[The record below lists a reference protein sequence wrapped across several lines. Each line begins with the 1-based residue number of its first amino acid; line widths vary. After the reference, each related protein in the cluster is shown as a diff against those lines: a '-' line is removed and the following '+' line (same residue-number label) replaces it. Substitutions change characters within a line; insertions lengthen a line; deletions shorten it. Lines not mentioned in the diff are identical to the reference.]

1 MPRAMTTSD
10 QPTPLTVDEIDALRR
25 AARDP
30 VALVPAQRDALLA
43 KGMLQDD
50 GAGLKLTPA
59 GRHALDIGDG
69 PTVPGLDN

>member
-1 MPRAMTTSD
+1 MTTSD
-10 QPTPLTVDEIDALRR
+10 QPSPLTVDELEALRR

-30 VALVPAQRDALLA
+30 AALGAAQRDALCA

-50 GAGLKLTPA
+50 GAGTALTPA
-59 GRHALDIGDG
+59 GRLALDIGRG

>member
-1 MPRAMTTSD
+1 MTTSR
-10 QPTPLTVDEIDALRR
+10 QPTPLTVEELEALRR
-25 AARDP
+25 AASEAA
-30 VALVPAQRDALLA
+30 ALTPARRDALLA

-69 PTVPGLDN
+69 PAVPGLDN

>member
-1 MPRAMTTSD
+1 MTTSD
-10 QPTPLTVDEIDALRR
+10 QPTPLTVDELDALRR
-25 AARDP
+25 TAREP
-30 VALVPAQRDALLA
+30 NAVAPEQREALLA

-50 GAGLKLTPA
+50 DAGLKLTPA

>member
-1 MPRAMTTSD
+1 MTTSD
-10 QPTPLTVDEIDALRR
+10 QPSPPNVDELEALRR
-25 AARDP
+25 AAREPRAVD
-30 VALVPAQRDALLA
+30 AGQRDALQA

-50 GAGLKLTPA
+50 GDGMQLTPA